1 MIAGQVDAVCV
12 VHADVPVGR
21 RGVVDSAIDKR
32 PVDHPVLVHAD
43 GVTGDYSLD
52 TKFHGGG
59 DQAVYAYDSAE
70 ADRWAADLGREIP
83 PGWFGENLRTSGI
96 AVTDAVV
103 GSRWRL
109 GEVVLEVTIAR
120 KPCSTFA
127 RWVGEPNWVK
137 RFTERGDVGA
147 YLRVITPGA
156 LEGGV
161 GISGGGCAVA
171 RSDRSRPVSRPKPRG
186 SDGASRSRR
195 SAGQGGTGRQARAPK
210 TYPIV
215 ILTETQ
221 HIFAGCGHCLRR

>member
-161 GISGGGCAVA
+161 GISVEDVPSHGVTV
-171 RSDRSRPVSRPKPRG
+171 RDLLL
-186 SDGASRSRR
+186 
-195 SAGQGGTGRQARAPK
+195 GRNPEG
-210 TYPIV
+210 
-215 ILTETQ
+215 LTELLGRGDLPVKVERDAKLALRKHTQ
-221 HIFAGCGHCLRR
+221 S

>member
-161 GISGGGCAVA
+161 GISVEDVPSHGLTVRDLFLGRNPEGLAELLG
-171 RSDRSRPVSRPKPRG
+171 RGDLPVKVERDAKLALR
-186 SDGASRSRR
+186 
-195 SAGQGGTGRQARAPK
+195 K
-210 TYPIV
+210 H
-215 ILTETQ
+215 TQ
-221 HIFAGCGHCLRR
+221 S